1 MTKTG
6 SQVIYARVPTDVR
19 DAVGT
24 YADQQGATI
33 AGAVTTLLRRGL
45 ANIKAEDDAPSRP
58 IPDAAL
64 DAIAAGLTERLQLA
78 IVQEIPQQLLDAMAG
93 PSWESFQ
100 PFHMIAPS
108 CGVLRVERQGNIL
121 TIEFQHNGYRAAR
134 FRFEGSE
141 GEACEL

>member
-24 YADQQGATI
+24 YATQQGATI
-33 AGAVTTLLRRGL
+33 AGAVTALLRRGL
-45 ANIKAEDDAPSRP
+45 TQIKAEDDAPTRP

-78 IVQEIPQQLLDAMAG
+78 IVQDLPQQLLDAMAD

-100 PFHMIAPS
+100 PFHMIGS
-108 CGVLRVERQGNIL
+108 SGVLRVERQGNIL
-121 TIEFQHNGYRAAR
+121 TIEFQHDGYRAAR
-134 FRFEGSE
+134 FRFQGTKP
-141 GEACEL
+141 